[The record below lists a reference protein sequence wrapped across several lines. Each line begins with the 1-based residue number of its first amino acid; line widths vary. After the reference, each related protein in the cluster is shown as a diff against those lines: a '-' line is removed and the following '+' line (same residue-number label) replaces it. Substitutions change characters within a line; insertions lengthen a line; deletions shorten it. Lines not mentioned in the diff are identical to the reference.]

1 MKRALAITV
10 CVVILLLGVI
20 YGLSDDD
27 TRTNFGIIPWILFP
41 LAVAAGLI
49 RRLILARRQGNLRQG
64 FEPLGDAGITI
75 ENMVMGKDPDS
86 RPGTIQHAGKP
97 HPEDPLN

>member
-1 MKRALAITV
+1 MIV
-10 CVVILLLGVI
+10 LLGVI
-20 YGLSDDD
+20 HGLSDDD
-27 TRTNFGIIPWILFP
+27 ARTNFGIIPWIAFP

-64 FEPLGDAGITI
+64 FEPLGDAGIAI
-75 ENMVMGKDPDS
+75 ENMAMGKEPDS

-97 HPEDPLN
+97 QPEDPLS